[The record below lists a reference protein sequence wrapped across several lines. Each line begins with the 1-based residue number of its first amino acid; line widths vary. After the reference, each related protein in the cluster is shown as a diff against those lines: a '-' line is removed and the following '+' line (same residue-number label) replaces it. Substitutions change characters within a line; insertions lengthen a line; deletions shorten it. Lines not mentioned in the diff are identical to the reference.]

1 MKPALSVIFFT
12 VSSGAGLGWMIWL
25 LLARWAGVAL
35 PATVFHLSAALAV
48 LMFVA
53 GLLSSTLHLANRRNA
68 WRALARWRTSWLSRE
83 GVFALAMFP
92 AGALTIWGIAQG
104 ARAIEIVGGLI
115 VIGLAFA
122 TLYSTA
128 MIYACLK
135 TVPRWRTWHVRI
147 GYSLLALASG
157 GVLWLVSAQA
167 GSAAPDAARWLVAI
181 LLLASAGLKYA
192 YWKQFARTSSGLPSR
207 GEALRLNGRVRLLDA
222 GHTGPTFLTHEF
234 GYELPADRAR
244 SLKWLSLLI
253 GFVLPLVI
261 VIAAPAVAVI
271 AALACV
277 SGLLVERWLFFAE
290 AQHVVR
296 VFQ

>member
-12 VSSGAGLGWMIWL
+12 VSSGAGLGWIIWL

-35 PATVFHLSAALAV
+35 PAPVFQVSAV
-48 LMFVA
+48 LAAVMFIA

-83 GVFALAMFP
+83 GVFALAIFP
-92 AGALTIWGIAQG
+92 AAALTLYGIGQG
-104 ARAIEIVGGLI
+104 ARVLETVGGLL
-115 VIGLAFA
+115 VIGLALA

-135 TVPRWRTWHVRI
+135 TVPRWRTWHVRA
-147 GYSLLALASG
+147 GYPLLALASG
-157 GVLWLVSAQA
+157 GVLWLLSAEAA
-167 GSAAPDAARWLVAI
+167 GSVPAAARVIVAL
-181 LLLASAGLKYA
+181 LLLASAALKYA
-192 YWKQFARTSSGLPSR
+192 YWKQFAAASSALPER

-234 GYELPADRAR
+234 GYELSTERAR

-261 VIAAPAVAVI
+261 VLATPAVTVI
-271 AALACV
+271 AALACL

>member
-1 MKPALSVIFFT
+1 
-12 VSSGAGLGWMIWL
+12 MIWL

-35 PATVFHLSAALAV
+35 PAPVFQMSAALAV

-53 GLLSSTLHLANRRNA
+53 GLVSSTLHLANRRNA

-92 AGALTIWGIAQG
+92 SGALTVWGIAQG
-104 ARAIEIVGGLI
+104 SSAIELIGGSLA
-115 VIGLAFA
+115 IGLALA

-135 TVPRWRTWHVRI
+135 TVPRWRSWHVRI
-147 GYSLLALASG
+147 GYPLFALASG
-157 GVLWLVSAQA
+157 GVLWLASAQA
-167 GSAAPDAARWLVAI
+167 ASVPPEAARWVVGL

-192 YWKQFARTSSGLPSR
+192 YWKQFAGSSGNLPER

-234 GYELPADRAR
+234 GYEIDAQRAR
-244 SLKWLSLLI
+244 SLKWFSLLI
-253 GFVLPLVI
+253 GFILPLILVLATPGVI
-261 VIAAPAVAVI
+261 VIAP
-271 AALACV
+271 LACLI
-277 SGLLVERWLFFAE
+277 GLLVERWLFFAE

>member
-1 MKPALSVIFFT
+1 MKPAFSVLFFT
-12 VSSGAGLGWMIWL
+12 VSSGAGLGWMLWL

-35 PATVFHLSAALAV
+35 PESVFSLSVGLAV

-68 WRALARWRTSWLSRE
+68 WRALARWRSSWLSRE

-92 AGALTIWGIAQG
+92 AGALTLYGIVNG
-104 ARAIEIVGGLI
+104 AGVLEVLGGLL
-115 VIGLAFA
+115 VIALALA

-135 TVPRWRTWHVRI
+135 TVPRWRSWHVRVAYPLFAI
-147 GYSLLALASG
+147 ASG
-157 GVLWLVSAQA
+157 GLLWLLAAHAVDAVPA
-167 GSAAPDAARWLVAI
+167 GARGLAAL
-181 LLLASAGLKYA
+181 LLLACAALKYA
-192 YWKQFARTSSGLPSR
+192 YWKHFAGDAGALPSR
-207 GEALRLNGRVRLLDA
+207 AEALRLNGRVRLLDA

-234 GYELPADRAR
+234 GYVLDAGRAR
-244 SLKWLSLLI
+244 GLKWLSLLV
-253 GFVLPLVI
+253 GFVFPFAI
-261 VIAAPAVAVI
+261 VLAAPAWMVVAV
-271 AALACV
+271 LACLA
-277 SGLLVERWLFFAE
+277 GLLVERWLFFAE